1 MKTKVFKRMKKASA
15 LLTALVICSIFSLFV
30 VYYLSLIEQQ
40 GLLNSRSQTWNM
52 AIAITEAGIEEGLEN
67 LNDNGS
73 NLGQAPWS
81 YLGGITYYRSNTL
94 PDGSSYTVFITNT
107 APNPVVVARAYVQQS
122 TLVNLAQNI
131 SAAFCAA
138 GGVSTGPTTVTRA
151 VMVNCSKTSLFQ
163 APLVARKNINLNG
176 NNIATDSYASCDP
189 TKSVNGQYVPGFYSG
204 DHGDVASNQGLIDS
218 ISGGNANIYGVA
230 HTGTNTSGQPTV
242 SIGPNGA
249 VGSHLWQAANKG
261 LEPGWVLEDANFTFP
276 DTTFPNTGGY
286 LTATGGVMIVSSN
299 MVTTSYNTNLV
310 PLGASSTNYS
320 TTYVIKDTF
329 PAPGTYIGTPV
340 KVANKY
346 DYYQITGI
354 LNYTHT
360 VYSTNEVYST
370 NNYDNIFW
378 GTTDGSTAS
387 YVANSLSGQTMVI
400 GPNVVVALPNGL
412 NMSGNDTFTIMP
424 FANVLGT
431 PVAAPAG
438 ANVAV
443 YSGGTSCAIGGNGVI
458 NQPGYPIDFVLFC
471 APTVTSFSLSGNGAF
486 CGVLVAPTVDLTLNG
501 GGSNPI
507 DFIGCAMVNS
517 ATLNGHF
524 HFHYDECLANYKN
537 DPRYLITAWN
547 EIP

>member
-81 YLGGITYYRSNTL
+81 YLGGVTYYRSNSL

-122 TLVNLAQNI
+122 TLVNVAQNI
-131 SAAFCAA
+131 SAAFFAA

-151 VMVNCSKTSLFQ
+151 VLVNCSKTSLFL
-163 APLVARKNINLNG
+163 APLVAKKSINLNG
-176 NNIATDSYASCDP
+176 NNISTDSYASCDP
-189 TKSVNGQYVPGFYSG
+189 ARSVNGQYVPGFYSG
-204 DHGDVASNQGLIDS
+204 DRGDVASNQGLIDT

-242 SIGPNGA
+242 NAGPNGA
-249 VGSHLWQAANKG
+249 VGSHTWQASHTG

-276 DTTFPNTGGY
+276 DTTFPSSGGF
-286 LTATGGVMIVSSN
+286 LTSTGGVLIVSSN
-299 MVTTSYNTNLV
+299 LVTSSYDTNLV
-310 PLGASSTNYS
+310 ALGATTTNYS
-320 TTYVIKDTF
+320 TIYVTKDTY

-340 KVANKY
+340 KSGSKY
-346 DYYQITGI
+346 NYYQITGI
-354 LNYTHT
+354 LNFTHT
-360 VYSTNEVYST
+360 LYSTNVVYST

-378 GTTDGSTAS
+378 GSQDGSTAS

-400 GPNVVVALPNGL
+400 GPNVVLALPNGL
-412 NMSGNDTFTIMP
+412 NMGGSDGFTIMP
-424 FANVLGT
+424 FANILGT
-431 PVAAPAG
+431 PVTAPAG

-443 YSGGTSCAIGGNGVI
+443 YSGGSSAKIDGNGVM
-458 NQPGYPIDFVLFC
+458 NQPGYPADFIMYC
-471 APTVTSFSLSGNGAF
+471 APTVTTFSLGGNGGF

-517 ATLNGHF
+517 AKLNGHF
-524 HFHYDECLANYKN
+524 QFHYDECLANTLN
-537 DPRYLITAWN
+537 NPRYLITAWN